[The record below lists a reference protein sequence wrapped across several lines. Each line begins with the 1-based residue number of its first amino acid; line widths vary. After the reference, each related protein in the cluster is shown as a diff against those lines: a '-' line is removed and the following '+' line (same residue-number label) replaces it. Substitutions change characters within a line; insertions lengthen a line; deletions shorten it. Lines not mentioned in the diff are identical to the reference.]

1 MANGEWLTQLLSGLG
16 GAFTGEVA
24 ARGRIAEEEEA
35 KRRREE
41 QQAERDRLKRIQ
53 TLRQQPFSQET
64 ARQLLAEGETPSN
77 VAAYGTLSR
86 SFMPKEPDYSSKV
99 VGPKGEVYFSE
110 PGTGRSIRATDPTGQ
125 PLFERVPSTGPRE
138 TPLTRAQLGAGRV
151 FYSQFSG
158 GMMDTNDPQEAA
170 RRRQIIRDLEREYP
184 GASQAEI
191 GYYLMEGY
199 QIPRRGTGAQGGTSM
214 FGGRPAV
221 PPEQ

>member
-24 ARGRIAEEEEA
+24 ARGRIAEEQEA
-35 KRRREE
+35 TRKQTE
-41 QQAERDRLKRIQ
+41 QQMERDRLKRIQ
-53 TLRQQPFSQET
+53 TLRQQPFSKEI
-64 ARQLLAEGETPSN
+64 ASQLLGEGDTPAN
-77 VAAYGTLSR
+77 VASYGALSQ
-86 SFMPKEPDYSSKV
+86 SFMPDQPKYSSKV
-99 VGPKGEVYFSE
+99 VGQKGDVYFAE
-110 PGTGRSIRATDPTGQ
+110 PGTGKSIRATDPEGK
-125 PLFERVPSTGPRE
+125 PLYERVPSTGPRE

-184 GASQAEI
+184 GASPAEI

-214 FGGRPAV
+214 FSGRPAV